1 MLDDENYVGG
11 ITHSSNDNPTT
22 KSGESWKK
30 STKSIAAEVADMLA
44 ASSSSQYI
52 MTSVLSTF
60 AAEEAK
66 TAQLAKSSSAPEQ
79 VVSQEVVYQKT
90 QPSMM
95 QNQIL
100 NSQGQYLSL
109 ANAPPLQYMNVS
121 SGIVTSYGGYAT
133 FPPPLPPGPPPHV
146 PPPLYTMSPLVPPQ
160 THSSLQ
166 INQQQQ
172 QQQSSQFNQFLPAP
186 PLPPGPSFRPV
197 APPNQASGMVYYAAA
212 PPHPLQ

>member
-11 ITHSSNDNPTT
+11 IPHSSNNQTT

-66 TAQLAKSSSAPEQ
+66 TAQLAKASSAPEQ
-79 VVSQEVVYQKT
+79 VVSQDIVYQNT
-90 QPSMM
+90 QPSTM
-95 QNQIL
+95 QTQIL
-100 NSQGQYLSL
+100 NSQAQYLSL
-109 ANAPPLQYMNVS
+109 ANALPQQYMNVS

-133 FPPPLPPGPPPHV
+133 FPPPLPPGPPP
-146 PPPLYTMSPLVPPQ
+146 PSYTMSPLVPPQ

-166 INQQQQ
+166 INQQ

-197 APPNQASGMVYYAAA
+197 APPNQASGMVYYAAP

>member
-1 MLDDENYVGG
+1 
-11 ITHSSNDNPTT
+11 
-22 KSGESWKK
+22 
-30 STKSIAAEVADMLA
+30 MLA

-66 TAQLAKSSSAPEQ
+66 TAHLAKSSSAPNNPMLPPEH
-79 VVSQEVVYQKT
+79 
-90 QPSMM
+90 M
-95 QNQIL
+95 QSTMQIQIP
-100 NSQGQYLSL
+100 NSPAQYLSL
-109 ANAPPLQYMNVS
+109 ANAPPQQYMKVS
-121 SGIVTSYGGYAT
+121 SGIATSYGGYTT

-146 PPPLYTMSPLVPPQ
+146 PPPSYTMSLLVPPQ

-186 PLPPGPSFRPV
+186 PLPPQLPGPSFRPV
-197 APPNQASGMVYYAAA
+197 APPTQASGMVYYAAPPP
-212 PPHPLQ
+212 PPHHLQ